1 MSNQE
6 IIITIV
12 TIVLTSLSTVL
23 GFFLNRNEKTKKYY
37 EAYLKVE
44 AKIKEL
50 IIIAEENYDTG
61 DKRKKYVISCI
72 NVFLEENG
80 INIENKIIDDMIETL
95 ISLTKKVNQK

>member
-23 GFFLNRNEKTKKYY
+23 GFFLKRNEKTKKYY

-95 ISLTKKVNQK
+95 ISLTKKVNQQ

>member
-1 MSNQE
+1 M
-6 IIITIV
+6 
-12 TIVLTSLSTVL
+12 
-23 GFFLNRNEKTKKYY
+23 KHY

>member
-1 MSNQE
+1 MSDQE

-37 EAYLKVE
+37 EVYLKVE

-50 IIIAEENYDTG
+50 IIAEENYDTG